1 MPDTPDTNHPE
12 TIVAFDFG
20 LRRIGVAV
28 GQSITASANPIATIS
43 NSDTGPDWQ
52 AISAILSEW
61 RPARLIVG
69 MPLHK
74 DGSPSEMVKH
84 INQFIGELK
93 RFSRPVETVD
103 ESYSSL
109 EASELLKSERTLGLR
124 GRINKE
130 AIDSVAAMLIA
141 ARWLGRSS

>member
-141 ARWLGRSS
+141 ERWLGRSS

>member
-28 GQSITASANPIATIS
+28 GQNITASANPIAVIS

-141 ARWLGRSS
+141 ERWLGRAN

>member
-28 GQSITASANPIATIS
+28 GQNITASANPIAVIS

-130 AIDSVAAMLIA
+130 AIDSIAAMLI
-141 ARWLGRSS
+141 S

>member
-1 MPDTPDTNHPE
+1 MPGTPNTNHPE

-28 GQSITASANPIATIS
+28 GQNITASANPIAAIR

-52 AISAILSEW
+52 AISTIVSKW
-61 RPARLIVG
+61 CPARLIVG
-69 MPLHK
+69 IPLHK
-74 DGSPSEMVKH
+74 DGSPSDMIRH
-84 INQFIGELK
+84 INQFIDELE
-93 RFSRPVETVD
+93 RFARPVETVD

-109 EASELLKSERTLGLR
+109 EAGELLRSKRTLGLR

-141 ARWLGRSS
+141 ERWLGRSS

>member
-12 TIVAFDFG
+12 SIVAFDFG

-28 GQSITASANPIATIS
+28 GQNITASANPIAVIS

-61 RPARLIVG
+61 RPARVIVG

-141 ARWLGRSS
+141 ERWLGRAN

>member
-61 RPARLIVG
+61 SPARLIVG

-109 EASELLKSERTLGLR
+109 EASELLKLERTLGLR

-130 AIDSVAAMLIA
+130 AVDSVAAMLIA
-141 ARWLGRSS
+141 ERWLGRSS

>member
-1 MPDTPDTNHPE
+1 MPVMPNTNHPE

-28 GQSITASANPIATIS
+28 GQNITASANPIATIR
-43 NSDTGPDWQ
+43 NSDMGPDWQ
-52 AISAILSEW
+52 AISTIVNEW

-74 DGSPSEMVKH
+74 DGLPSDMIRH
-84 INQFIGELK
+84 INQFIGELEC
-93 RFSRPVETVD
+93 FHRPVETVD

-109 EASELLKSERTLGLR
+109 EAGELLKSERTLGLR

-130 AIDSVAAMLIA
+130 AIDSMAAMLIA
-141 ARWLGRSS
+141 ERWLGRSS

>member
-28 GQSITASANPIATIS
+28 GQNITASANPIAVIS

-109 EASELLKSERTLGLR
+109 EASELLKSERTLRLR

-130 AIDSVAAMLIA
+130 AIDSIAAMLIA
-141 ARWLGRSS
+141 ERWLGRAN

>member
-28 GQSITASANPIATIS
+28 GQNITASANPISAIS

-74 DGSPSEMVKH
+74 DGSPSEMVRH
-84 INQFIGELK
+84 INQFIGELE

-109 EASELLKSERTLGLR
+109 EASELLKLERTLGLR

-141 ARWLGRSS
+141 ERWLGRSS

>member
-1 MPDTPDTNHPE
+1 MPGTPNTNHLE

-28 GQSITASANPIATIS
+28 GQNITASANPIAAIR

-52 AISAILSEW
+52 AISTIVSEW

-74 DGSPSEMVKH
+74 DGSPSDMIRH
-84 INQFIGELK
+84 INQFIGELE
-93 RFSRPVETVD
+93 RFARPVETVD

-109 EASELLKSERTLGLR
+109 EAGELLKSERTLGLR

-130 AIDSVAAMLIA
+130 AIVTVAAMLIA
-141 ARWLGRSS
+141 ERWLGRSS

>member
-74 DGSPSEMVKH
+74 DGSPSKMVKH

-141 ARWLGRSS
+141 ERWLRRSS

>member
-1 MPDTPDTNHPE
+1 MLDTPDTNHPE

-28 GQSITASANPIATIS
+28 GQNITASANPIAAIS
-43 NSDTGPDWQ
+43 NSDAGPDWQ

-93 RFSRPVETVD
+93 RFSRPIETVD

-141 ARWLGRSS
+141 ERWLGRAS

>member
-69 MPLHK
+69 MPLYK

-141 ARWLGRSS
+141 ERWLGRSS

>member
-20 LRRIGVAV
+20 LRRIGIAV
-28 GQSITASANPIATIS
+28 GQNITASANPISAIS

-61 RPARLIVG
+61 CPARLIVG

-74 DGSPSEMVKH
+74 DGSPSEMVRH
-84 INQFIGELK
+84 INQFIGELE

-109 EASELLKSERTLGLR
+109 EASELLKLERTLGLR

-141 ARWLGRSS
+141 ERWLGRSS

>member
-1 MPDTPDTNHPE
+1 
-12 TIVAFDFG
+12 
-20 LRRIGVAV
+20 
-28 GQSITASANPIATIS
+28 
-43 NSDTGPDWQ
+43 
-52 AISAILSEW
+52 
-61 RPARLIVG
+61 
-69 MPLHK
+69 
-74 DGSPSEMVKH
+74 MVKH

-130 AIDSVAAMLIA
+130 AIDSIAAMLIA
-141 ARWLGRSS
+141 ERWLGRAN

>member
-28 GQSITASANPIATIS
+28 GQNITASANPIATIS

-74 DGSPSEMVKH
+74 DGSPSEMVRH
-84 INQFIGELK
+84 INQFIGELE

-109 EASELLKSERTLGLR
+109 EASELLKLERTLGLR

-141 ARWLGRSS
+141 ERWLGRSS

>member
-109 EASELLKSERTLGLR
+109 EASELLKLERTLGLR

-130 AIDSVAAMLIA
+130 AVDSVAAMLIA
-141 ARWLGRSS
+141 ERWLGRSS